1 MKTSFFLLTG
11 SRFLATSFIL
21 FLISHFS
28 HGQKRESAFLS
39 HFEFGI
45 DRRIYSDVNQWYT
58 GSTHVKTRQ
67 GKQKM
72 LGVAIE
78 WQGSILGNALFKT
91 DKGLRIGELLGIRLD
106 QGPAKRNRSEVFDK
120 EDQNNINSYRE
131 ETSYYGKTDLD
142 FGITAAYRVN
152 EKLDIWTKLYYEV
165 GVTFGAGRSFDHGN
179 KIIAF
184 GAERNRWMGEIQYGA
199 VWKLSKVEPYKK
211 FKLSARWYVNDL
223 RKFYLAANYE
233 RLACDVS
240 MVNLYSGYS
249 MPAAIDTEYRMTS
262 FQLCG
267 GIRF

>member
-1 MKTSFFLLTG
+1 MKTSYFFLTG
-11 SRFLATSFIL
+11 SRLLATSFIL
-21 FLISHFS
+21 FLISHCLY
-28 HGQKRESAFLS
+28 GQKRESAFLS

-78 WQGSILGNALFKT
+78 WQGSILGNAIFKT
-91 DKGLRIGELLGIRLD
+91 DKGLRIGELLGFRLD

-152 EKLDIWTKLYYEV
+152 EMLDIWTKFYYEV

-179 KIIAF
+179 KIIAL

-249 MPAAIDTEYRMTS
+249 MPATIDTEYRMTS